1 MKVPYVGRFA
11 PSPTGPL
18 HFGSLVAA
26 TASWLDARAKGGQWL
41 VRIEDVDETRTVPG
55 ADAEILEQLEAFGL
69 DHDGEI
75 VWQSRRK
82 PLYEEALQRL
92 SRDGLVYRCRCSR
105 REIADSAA
113 AGPDGIVYPGTC
125 RAAGLD
131 AATQGADRLR
141 VAGEAI
147 TFMDRVQ
154 GEITQDVEHD
164 IGDFVLKRRD
174 SLHAYQLAVVV
185 DDALQGVTD
194 VVRGADLLQST
205 PRQILLQRRL
215 GLPTPRYLHFP
226 VATDERGEKLSK
238 QHLAEPAD
246 ARHAAELLDEA
257 LEFLGQPRV
266 ASRDPARLLASARRA
281 WDPSKIPAVTARVAA
296 S

>member
-1 MKVPYVGRFA
+1 
-11 PSPTGPL
+11 
-18 HFGSLVAA
+18 
-26 TASWLDARAKGGQWL
+26 
-41 VRIEDVDETRTVPG
+41 
-55 ADAEILEQLEAFGL
+55 
-69 DHDGEI
+69 
-75 VWQSRRK
+75 
-82 PLYEEALQRL
+82 
-92 SRDGLVYRCRCSR
+92 
-105 REIADSAA
+105 
-113 AGPDGIVYPGTC
+113 VYPGTC

-174 SLHAYQLAVVV
+174 GLHAYQLAVVV